1 MEGNTTLSVD
11 LVGSGA
17 RRMFRWS
24 ERPPS
29 RQGDEIQAYRDRRR
43 GLTILDDPLTLS
55 PRATGNRSHWKGQQ
69 CCSWAGWGDHAQR
82 GHFCLQMQVET
93 N

>member
-24 ERPPS
+24 EHPPS
-29 RQGDEIQAYRDRRR
+29 KQGDEIQAYGTEGED
-43 GLTILDDPLTLS
+43 
-55 PRATGNRSHWKGQQ
+55 
-69 CCSWAGWGDHAQR
+69 
-82 GHFCLQMQVET
+82 
-93 N
+93 